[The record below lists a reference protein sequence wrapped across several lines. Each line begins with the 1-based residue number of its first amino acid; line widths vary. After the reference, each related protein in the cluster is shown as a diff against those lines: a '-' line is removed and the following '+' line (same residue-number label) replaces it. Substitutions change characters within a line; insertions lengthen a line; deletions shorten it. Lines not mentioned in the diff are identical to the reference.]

1 MAEVLTAVIGK
12 IDPAIFQV
20 LVVVAAAA
28 VIYYL
33 PKIRRD
39 KNGKLY
45 IFQRGY
51 EKAKTREKATQT
63 LLDEIRR
70 WVKRLELLEAIHHTP
85 EAAQVIHQIYGE
97 YKGIQGN
104 SYLDEVYQ
112 AWNDEYGHKV
122 IKGRIKKGEN
132 HGN

>member
-1 MAEVLTAVIGK
+1 MTEVLTAVITK
-12 IDPAIFQV
+12 VDPALFQV
-20 LVVVAAAA
+20 LVVVIVAT
-28 VIYYL
+28 VIYYV

-85 EAAQVIHQIYGE
+85 EAVQVIHQIYKE
-97 YKGIQGN
+97 YKDVGGN
-104 SYLDEVYQ
+104 SYVDEIYET
-112 AWNDEYGHKV
+112 WDEKHGRKV
-122 IKGRIKKGEN
+122 IEERIK
-132 HGN
+132 

>member
-1 MAEVLTAVIGK
+1 MTEVLTAVVAK
-12 IDPAIFQV
+12 VDPAIFQV
-20 LVVVAAAA
+20 LVVVVVAA

-85 EAAQVIHQIYGE
+85 DAAQVIHQVYKE
-97 YKGIQGN
+97 YKAVGGN
-104 SYLDEVYQ
+104 SYVDEVYET
-112 AWNDEYGHKV
+112 WDEKHGRKV
-122 IKGRIKKGEN
+122 IGERVK
-132 HGN
+132 